1 MKELNRFRQF
11 LNEDQMKNLA
21 KLLRDEADQ
30 PDNKVGRDIMLK
42 YAAQAEK
49 TDVKDIKSLL
59 GKLEDELIAKH
70 PDTFSGEDDIV
81 GSFLSTS
88 KNYTVQE
95 NELHE
100 GTWALGSVAEMVKV
114 MAKLEQIRKM
124 GAAKGSIEL
133 ENIDTAL
140 YNVFG
145 DDEFSDAI
153 DAAKGT
159 DDDDRFNNFIGDAQ
173 ARAKELMDGEVKYR
187 KERGETGMEFKP
199 RFGLEEN
206 DAVLDEMIGSMGVFK
221 EIDMMIG
228 SIKDQMNPDD
238 AFDSLVSEFE
248 AISGGTKLLHR
259 ALKNISLDN
268 NLMEEK
274 DEE

>member
-30 PDNKVGRDIMLK
+30 PDNKVGKDIMLK

-100 GTWALGSVAEMVKV
+100 GTWALGSVAEMLKV